1 MSHFTED
8 EYLQLL
14 RNNPAVKIKP
24 VRAEVRDD
32 VNVNAV
38 NDAPPKPAKYRNR
51 KTADGF
57 DSEKERQVYQ
67 MLELRQRCGEITE
80 LQRQVK
86 YALVVNGIHICDYKA
101 DYVYLKGAQRVV
113 VDCKSVITRK
123 LPVYRLK
130 FKLMQACHG
139 IQITEV

>member
-1 MSHFTED
+1 MTEAQYA
-8 EYLQLL
+8 EYMARIARL
-14 RNNPAVKIKP
+14 RADPAIAPYLSPPAKP
-24 VRAEVRDD
+24 S
-32 VNVNAV
+32 
-38 NDAPPKPAKYRNR
+38 KYRNR

-57 DSEKERQVYQ
+57 DSEKERHVWK
-67 MLELRQRCGEITE
+67 MLELRQMCGEIRE

-101 DYVYLKGAQRVV
+101 DYVYLEGERRVV
-113 VDCKSVITRK
+113 MDCKSVMTRK